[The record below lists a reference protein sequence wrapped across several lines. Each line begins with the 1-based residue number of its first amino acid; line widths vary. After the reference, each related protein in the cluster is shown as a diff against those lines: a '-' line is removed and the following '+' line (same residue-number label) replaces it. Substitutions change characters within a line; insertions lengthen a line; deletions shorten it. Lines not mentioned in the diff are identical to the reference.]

1 MMCYSSNK
9 DFGRSYEKGSA
20 RKAEP
25 RGETKPEDRSELR
38 TQKQGMLFW
47 PFPRRRSE
55 RTTKEPVVDR
65 IDEKV

>member
-9 DFGRSYEKGSA
+9 DFGRGYEKESA
-20 RKAEP
+20 RKTET

-38 TQKQGMLFW
+38 HQRQGMLFW

-55 RTTKEPVVDR
+55 RITKESVVDR
-65 IDEKV
+65 VDEKV